1 MSIFEVNTATLHRE
15 EEVEI
20 KPTFMSLCFVSDRNS
35 LEANGVLNRNFSISL
50 QLFVSWMHFL
60 NLVGKRRTQCKRMPP
75 FGDFS
80 QIELLFF
87 ASNLC
92 FASTKKLL
100 DMDTA

>member
-1 MSIFEVNTATLHRE
+1 MSIFEVNTATLYTERKKF
-15 EEVEI
+15 EI

-60 NLVGKRRTQCKRMPP
+60 NLVGKRRTQRKRMPP

-87 ASNLC
+87 C
-92 FASTKKLL
+92 K
-100 DMDTA
+100 